1 MALLAF
7 ALSRDGEYTVEDF
20 DIDILLLETGELEG
34 GCHAIGFVVDV
45 KVEPTMGRRSQYR
58 VEGFLGG
65 RARSDL
71 LTLASKRSRGCFF
84 SGRDHFHYPV
94 DVR

>member
-1 MALLAF
+1 MALLTF
-7 ALSRDGEYTVEDF
+7 ALPRDGEYTVKDLN
-20 DIDILLLETGELEG
+20 IGILLLETGELEG

-45 KVEPTMGRRSQYR
+45 KVEPTMRRRSQYCD
-58 VEGFLGG
+58 EGFLGG

-71 LTLASKRSRGCFF
+71 LTLASRRSRGCLF
-84 SGRDHFHYPV
+84 SGRDRYYYPV

>member
-20 DIDILLLETGELEG
+20 DIDILLLETGKLEG

-45 KVEPTMGRRSQYR
+45 KVEPTMGRRSQYC
-58 VEGFLGG
+58 VE
-65 RARSDL
+65 
-71 LTLASKRSRGCFF
+71 
-84 SGRDHFHYPV
+84 
-94 DVR
+94 